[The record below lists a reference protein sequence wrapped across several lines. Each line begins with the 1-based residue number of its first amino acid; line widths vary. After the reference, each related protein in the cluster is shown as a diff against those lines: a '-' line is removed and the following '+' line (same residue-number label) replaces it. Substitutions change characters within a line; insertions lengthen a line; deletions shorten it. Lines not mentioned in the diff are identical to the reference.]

1 MYTRF
6 VDDMNLSAKRIPTH
20 TIYDPVTKSLIQRS
34 NSDDI
39 QSVQP
44 DKHTVDILRSI
55 ADDIHPM
62 LQWTCDVPSN
72 YEDKCLPVLDL
83 QVFINPQMGDTN
95 NKVTPHGTLK
105 TNILR
110 SLKRQDLGDDMK
122 LLVREVPGQQVRH
135 LVSNVKSFNMKNNC
149 GRPRCFPCSSSK

>member
-1 MYTRF
+1 MYR
-6 VDDMNLSAKRIPTH
+6 
-20 TIYDPVTKSLIQRS
+20 TKSEML
-34 NSDDI
+34 SDRI
-39 QSVQP
+39 KYKSKKSVKSWYK
-44 DKHTVDILRSI
+44 DRGYSAILNI
-55 ADDIHPM
+55 P
-62 LQWTCDVPSN
+62 
-72 YEDKCLPVLDL
+72 
-83 QVFINPQMGDTN
+83 
-95 NKVTPHGTLK
+95 VTPHGTLK